1 MVDKIALAALYI
13 PCWGSSLILF
23 LISPHVHAHHH
34 RLRDIDVAHVLNVLC
49 VVQRQVIWLILGMVV
64 FSNDFFSLISVILP
78 SMCILRLVLWAPI
91 LASAENFH
99 ELPLQ
104 LFLLILFLLLRLG
117 HGSVVE

>member
-1 MVDKIALAALYI
+1 M
-13 PCWGSSLILF
+13 LF

-34 RLRDIDVAHVLNVLC
+34 RLRDVDVAHVLNVLC
-49 VVQRQVIWLILGMVV
+49 VVQRQVIWLILGILVLCK
-64 FSNDFFSLISVILP
+64 DFFSLISVILP

-91 LASAENFH
+91 PSAENFH